1 MPIFKTALKE
11 AFWVFVFSRLTI
23 LLVTYIWIVLLSIA
37 GHSPLDCAHSI
48 YTNPCLFSWYRWDS
62 IAYAH
67 IAFQGYARALDV
79 VYFPLWPLLI
89 HFGGLLLG
97 GSFPLSFYLA
107 GLLLSN
113 ICFYLALTLLYCLLY
128 QDFEPSLAKRAL
140 FYLAFY
146 PYALFFFAGYTESLF
161 ILLCIAFFLVLRRG
175 KPLDWWLAGG
185 IGCLA
190 ALTRSTG
197 ILLSIPFLIV
207 YTQRFWITA
216 ERHQYRWFQQVNAL
230 APVVLIPAALLA
242 YMVYLAYTKGNPFII
257 QIEEAAGWHRHFAWI
272 WTTYYHMLKILLTY
286 PLFSLDFAKNLLD
299 IAFTTAPI
307 GVLLISWKRLP
318 LHYSLFAAAAI
329 IFSLSFPL
337 DTINPMASQPR
348 YMMSIFPLI
357 VVLAFWGKRP
367 RFDQLF
373 LALGPPF
380 LALNS
385 ILFISHYWV
394 A

>member
-1 MPIFKTALKE
+1 MPSFRVALKE

-23 LLVTYIWIVLLSIA
+23 LLVTYIWIILLSIG
-37 GHSPLDCAHSI
+37 GHALDCTHGVSP
-48 YTNPCLFSWYRWDS
+48 NPCLFTWYRWDS
-62 IAYAH
+62 VAYVH
-67 IAFQGYARALDV
+67 IAFQGYARTLDV
-79 VYFPLWPLLI
+79 VYFPLWPLLM

-97 GSFPLSFYLA
+97 GSFPFSFYLA

-113 ICFYLALTLLYCLLY
+113 ICFYFALTLLYCLLS

-161 ILLCIAFFLVLRRG
+161 ILLCVAFFLVLRRG

-185 IGCLA
+185 IGGLA

-197 ILLSIPFLIV
+197 ILLSIPFLTM
-207 YTQRFWITA
+207 YMWHFWLTP
-216 ERHQYRWFQQVNAL
+216 ERHQYRWFQRVNAL
-230 APVVLIPAALLA
+230 VPVVLIPVAVLVYSL
-242 YMVYLAYTKGNPFII
+242 YLAYTKGNPFIV
-257 QIEEAAGWHRHFAWI
+257 QVEEATGWHRYFAWI
-272 WTTYYHMLKILLTY
+272 WTTYYHVLKTLLTY
-286 PLFSLDFAKNLLD
+286 PLFSLDFAKNLID

-307 GVLLISWKRLP
+307 VVLVIGWKRLP
-318 LHYSLFAAAAI
+318 LHYSLFAGAAI
-329 IFSLSFPL
+329 LFSLSLPQA
-337 DTINPMASQPR
+337 TINPMASQPR

-357 VVLAFWGKRP
+357 VVLAFWGKHP
-367 RFDQLF
+367 RVDQLF
-373 LALGPPF
+373 LALGPPL
-380 LALNS
+380 LALNC